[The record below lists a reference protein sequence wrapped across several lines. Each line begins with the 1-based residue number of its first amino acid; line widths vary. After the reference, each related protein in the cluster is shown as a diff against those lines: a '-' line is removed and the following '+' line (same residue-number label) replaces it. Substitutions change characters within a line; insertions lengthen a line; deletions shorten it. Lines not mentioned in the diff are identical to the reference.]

1 MLASW
6 SKKLAKSS
14 FYRSRAQCTCSRT
27 TALGCSLRACKA
39 VGARL
44 AGVDLIET
52 ANGLEIIEVN
62 TGGEFK
68 GLASTTDVDIA
79 GAIVEEAVR
88 TALVGVQ

>member
-1 MLASW
+1 
-6 SKKLAKSS
+6 
-14 FYRSRAQCTCSRT
+14 
-27 TALGCSLRACKA
+27 
-39 VGARL
+39 
-44 AGVDLIET
+44 VDLIET

-68 GLASTTDVDIA
+68 GLASTTDGDIA